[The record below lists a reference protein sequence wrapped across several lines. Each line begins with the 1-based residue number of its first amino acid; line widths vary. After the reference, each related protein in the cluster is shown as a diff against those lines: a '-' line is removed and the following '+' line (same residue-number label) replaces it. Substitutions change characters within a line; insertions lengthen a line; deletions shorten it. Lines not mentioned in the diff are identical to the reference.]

1 LVLRPWSA
9 EQKFGSGSATKD
21 QGLGTKDLLGK
32 PHPNFTGEV
41 TSSYKKRIEG
51 VRVKHYLK
59 GNSLKMYDKAGCVL
73 RIETTLGNV
82 SDFKVLRPTNDTDPD
97 AKLTWNK
104 MRKGVADLHRRAEL
118 SQRSND
124 RYLDALAVVDV
135 LGRNESG
142 LAVLG
147 P

>member
-1 LVLRPWSA
+1 MLHFHSPDVMRF
-9 EQKFGSGSATKD
+9 FGR
-21 QGLGTKDLLGK
+21 K

-104 MRKGVADLHRRAEL
+104 MRKGVADLARP
-118 SQRSND
+118 QRKRPRCPWS
-124 RYLDALAVVDV
+124 L
-135 LGRNESG
+135 
-142 LAVLG
+142 VLG
-147 P
+147 PWSLVLSPWSLVLGPWSLVLSP

>member
-1 LVLRPWSA
+1 MLHFHSPDVMRF
-9 EQKFGSGSATKD
+9 FGR
-21 QGLGTKDLLGK
+21 K

-104 MRKGVADLHRRAEL
+104 MRKGVADLARPQRKRPRCPWSLVL
-118 SQRSND
+118 S
-124 RYLDALAVVDV
+124 
-135 LGRNESG
+135 
-142 LAVLG
+142 